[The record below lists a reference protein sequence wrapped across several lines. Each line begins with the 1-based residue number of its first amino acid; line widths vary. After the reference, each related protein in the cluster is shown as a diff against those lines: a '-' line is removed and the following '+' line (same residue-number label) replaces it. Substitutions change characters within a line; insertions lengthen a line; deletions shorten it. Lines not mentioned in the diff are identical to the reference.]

1 VWKYQFF
8 TLTITLDTYQ
18 ATNPTTNGF
27 SIGGNARTV
36 IKDVM
41 IVSDKRFT
49 IKFISAYIHHF
60 IQIFNQ
66 KDDYTLNHKC
76 NQTCYDCIR

>member
-8 TLTITLDTYQ
+8 TLTITLNIYQ
-18 ATNPTTNGF
+18 AAKPTTNDF

-36 IKDVM
+36 TKDVM
-41 IVSDKRFT
+41 IVSDKRYT

-60 IQIFNQ
+60 IQILNQ
-66 KDDYTLNHKC
+66 KDDYTLSHKC

>member
-1 VWKYQFF
+1 MWKYKLF

-18 ATNPTTNGF
+18 ATNQTNGF
-27 SIGGNARTV
+27 SIGGKARTV

-41 IVSDKRFT
+41 IVSDKCYT
-49 IKFISAYIHHF
+49 INFIFAYIHHF

-66 KDDYTLNHKC
+66 KDDYILNHKC

>member
-1 VWKYQFF
+1 MWKYQLF
-8 TLTITLDTYQ
+8 TLTITLDIHQ
-18 ATNPTTNGF
+18 ATNQTNDF

-41 IVSDKRFT
+41 IVSDKRYT
-49 IKFISAYIHHF
+49 IKFIFAYIHHF
-60 IQIFNQ
+60 IQILNQ

>member
-1 VWKYQFF
+1 MWKYQLF

-18 ATNPTTNGF
+18 ATNNTTNDF
-27 SIGGNARTV
+27 SIGGNARTA
-36 IKDVM
+36 IKDVT
-41 IVSDKRFT
+41 IVSDKRY
-49 IKFISAYIHHF
+49 IINFIFAYIHCF
-60 IQIFNQ
+60 IKIFNQ